1 MDLSKGKLL
10 SDIELF
16 EVAVELS
23 MDERRRLDGACGIV
37 IATTGNDSRIYIG
50 SEVQDIL
57 VPLVTDAFDKVPMPS
72 SRTSE
77 PAAISAVRGLL
88 EPACSPLSVHA
99 SLYYVVEPPVRV
111 EMRTRVVRSDAL
123 GAQMLTDL
131 NPGNWATGEWQE
143 LLDGVLGPW
152 AMALVDARVVSIC
165 HTPGAM
171 SDRAAE
177 CGVWTHPDYRGRG
190 YASEVTAVWADV
202 LRPSGRLLFYSTL
215 PENLASQRVAAR
227 LQLRPLGRMWT
238 LLRPKP
244 DVANKRHPLSR
255 SGA

>member
-1 MDLSKGKLL
+1 MD
-10 SDIELF
+10 D
-16 EVAVELS
+16 
-23 MDERRRLDGACGIV
+23 RRRLDGVCGIV
-37 IATTGNDSRIYIG
+37 IATTGDDSRIYVG
-50 SEVQDIL
+50 SEVPDML
-57 VPLVTDAFDKVPMPS
+57 VPLVADAFDTAPLPS
-72 SRTSE
+72 SLTLE
-77 PAAISAVRGLL
+77 PAAISAVRELL
-88 EPACSPLSVHA
+88 EPACSPLSLHA

-111 EMRTRVVRSDAL
+111 EMRTRVVRSDSAE
-123 GAQMLTDL
+123 AQSLTDL

-152 AMALVDARVVSIC
+152 AMALDDGRVVSIC
-165 HTPGAM
+165 HTPRPM

-190 YASEVTAVWADV
+190 HAAEVTAVWADI
-202 LRPSGRLLFYSTL
+202 LRPSGRFLFYSTL

-227 LQLRPLGRMWT
+227 LQLRSIGRTWS

-244 DVANKRHPLSR
+244 AMANQRHPLSR